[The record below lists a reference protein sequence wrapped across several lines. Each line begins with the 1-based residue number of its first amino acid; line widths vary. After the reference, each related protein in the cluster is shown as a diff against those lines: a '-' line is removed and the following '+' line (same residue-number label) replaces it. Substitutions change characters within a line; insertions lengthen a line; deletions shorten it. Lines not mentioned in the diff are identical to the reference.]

1 MRFIVYVTNLMF
13 NVTQK
18 EELDYILIVYCN
30 ILKLKLNERIDKFS
44 YEDFNNDKVSKNK
57 KEGNINNDN
66 NCLENDGRDKHN
78 IIENINDKGEEIINL
93 IIKNILKMVFFDYQV
108 LENTVNF
115 IYKNTLD
122 PEQACKSLLIMLEK
136 KNLNIL
142 KSIYIVGCVGINHLR
157 YLEILERK
165 YKERNEKINIEIPEE
180 IKERRKSINASRL
193 SLMIDD
199 GDENDSKIIKLNDN
213 FVMENKSEEEIA
225 DFFFYLKE
233 KDILYNPDGLL
244 YEYSK
249 KIIEYTNIKE
259 LEEVAIISLYKLM
272 CISSE
277 FFTEYKHFISKGF
290 KSDNYKIRSNCIISI
305 GDFLLLYNSMVDE
318 INILFE
324 GLIDTNKIVRKN
336 ALLVIYNLLKRN
348 ILRLGNKSIYLS
360 NLIFDEDEEIKLIS
374 RNIIYNM
381 SENDNFIV
389 TLVYEKFVKEINNSD
404 LDFFLP
410 LLKEKSR
417 EMIFLKLIK
426 TSQNKD
432 MLKVMYNKFNM
443 SEKFIND
450 IKHMEEF
457 KILGVC

>member
-1 MRFIVYVTNLMF
+1 
-13 NVTQK
+13 
-18 EELDYILIVYCN
+18 
-30 ILKLKLNERIDKFS
+30 
-44 YEDFNNDKVSKNK
+44 
-57 KEGNINNDN
+57 
-66 NCLENDGRDKHN
+66 
-78 IIENINDKGEEIINL
+78 
-93 IIKNILKMVFFDYQV
+93 MVFFDYQV

-199 GDENDSKIIKLNDN
+199 GDENDSKIIKFNDN